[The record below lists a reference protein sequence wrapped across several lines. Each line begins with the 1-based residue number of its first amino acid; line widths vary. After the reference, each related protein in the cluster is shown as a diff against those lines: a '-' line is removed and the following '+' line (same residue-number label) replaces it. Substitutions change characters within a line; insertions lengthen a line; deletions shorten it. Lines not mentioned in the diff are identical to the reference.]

1 MHSQNAHIKPKLT
14 ADNDSFTEE
23 QKVTNAAETTADL
36 VPPPRLMIFR
46 TFSSLVPVMPAT

>member
-23 QKVTNAAETTADL
+23 QKVTNAAETTANL